1 MKPDCDVYL
10 GALVREL
17 AEDLAPCLPGS
28 WEQAAV
34 MRHVQL
40 LPVVRQEFERAAH
53 RRVQENAAIRALFT
67 QALGIVKEPVLLARL
82 QSAATSRDASLL
94 VSELDAGNR
103 ALRGLLVDLHASVET
118 LSATASNSDIQSL
131 ETAIWHELAA
141 STLRREVTLGRF

>member
-17 AEDLAPCLPGS
+17 TEDLAPCLPGS

-34 MRHVQL
+34 MRHAQL

-53 RRVQENAAIRALFT
+53 RRVQENAAMRALFT
-67 QALGIVKEPVLLARL
+67 QALAIVKEPELLGRL
-82 QSAATSRDASLL
+82 REAAASQDASLL

-103 ALRGLLVDLHASVET
+103 ALRSLLVDLHAQVER
-118 LSATASNSDIQSL
+118 LSDTSKHPDIQAL
-131 ETAIWHELAA
+131 ETAIWRELAA
-141 STLRREVTLGRF
+141 STVRRAVTLGRF